1 MIRLE
6 TDLSMGKAKWR
17 EPSGEMSLISSM
29 VARLL
34 GRGAV
39 IAQPVGLNHESQVR
53 PEEIDPKAVQAL
65 ACEREWQANLGH
77 ERQEEPLQVRVGEA
91 EGASI

>member
-6 TDLSMGKAKWR
+6 TDLRMGEAEWR

-39 IAQPVGLNHESQVR
+39 IAQTVGLDYEPQGW
-53 PEEIDPKAVQAL
+53 PEEVDPKAVQPPPR
-65 ACEREWQANLGH
+65 ERE
-77 ERQEEPLQVRVGEA
+77 R
-91 EGASI
+91 